1 MPSYKNE
8 FVPTGLVR
16 TVLNKFELIFCTAS
30 TRRVKWLRPNTFMK
44 SAERRY
50 SRMLIFPVSA
60 LKRSEIPSDYGTLRI
75 SLASITPLLEV

>member
-1 MPSYKNE
+1 
-8 FVPTGLVR
+8 
-16 TVLNKFELIFCTAS
+16 
-30 TRRVKWLRPNTFMK
+30 MK

-50 SRMLIFPVSA
+50 SRMLTFPVSA